1 MAHKTHQHAPQGHRP
16 LDRLDL
22 SAKADPDSYDRF
34 LRDLQTRF
42 MVIQQAYLHTGNN
55 AVIVFEGWDAAGK
68 GGTIRRIA
76 SVMDPRGFKV
86 WPIAAPT
93 QQEQDHHYLTRF
105 WQRLPGRGEIAVF
118 DRSWYGRLLVERVEG
133 FAKPSQWGRAFG
145 EINEFERM
153 LVDDGTRVMKV
164 FLYITPDEQLKRF
177 RDRMEDPLKRWK
189 LSYEDF
195 RNRERWD
202 DYQDAANEMLERTST
217 SGAPWLVLPANDKKY
232 ARLEAMNA
240 IADTLSDG
248 VDLQPPKPDDK
259 LRARFERLIKE
270 EN

>member
-1 MAHKTHQHAPQGHRP
+1 MTARA
-16 LDRLDL
+16 DRDTYDDDL
-22 SAKADPDSYDRF
+22 KA
-34 LRDLQTRF
+34 LQTRF
-42 MVIQQAYLHTGNN
+42 MTIQQAYLHTGDH

-68 GGTIRRIA
+68 GGTIRRIS

-93 QQEQDHHYLTRF
+93 PEEQRQHYLTRF
-105 WQRLPGRGEIAVF
+105 WQRLPGRGAIAIF

-133 FAKPSQWGRAFG
+133 FAKPSEWGRAYG

-153 LVDDGTRVMKV
+153 LVDDGTKFLKV
-164 FLYITPDEQLKRF
+164 FLYITPDEQLERF
-177 RDRMEDPLKRWK
+177 RDRMEDPIKRWK

-217 SGAPWLVLPANDKKY
+217 SAAPWLVLSANDKKY
-232 ARLEAMNA
+232 ARLEALRA
-240 IADTLSDG
+240 IADRLSEG
-248 VDLQPPKPDDK
+248 VDLTPPEPDKK
-259 LRARFERLIKE
+259 LRERYERLIKGSD
-270 EN
+270 